1 MNGFMAAWASLPER
15 EVLPNNFRT
24 AVAGREMGLNHI
36 RWVHP
41 TVLPTHVHPDAEKAI
56 VVTSGR
62 IAFTIAGQ
70 DMQFGVGDVAVVP
83 RGVEHGGHSI
93 EGEATFVE
101 VFAPLRLENLL
112 GFLGGASMPAPVT
125 DGEET

>member
-1 MNGFMAAWASLPER
+1 MNSFMTPWASLPER

-41 TVLPTHVHPDAEKAI
+41 TTLPVHVHLDAEKAI

-62 IAFTIAGQ
+62 IAFTVAGQ
-70 DMQFGVGDVAVVP
+70 EMELGVGDVVVVP
-83 RGVEHGGHSI
+83 RGIEHSGHSI
-93 EGEATFVE
+93 ENEATFVE
-101 VFAPLRLENLL
+101 VFAPLRIENLL
-112 GFLGGASMPAPVT
+112 GFLGGASMPTPVT
-125 DGEET
+125 EGEGT